1 MLSSVLKFA
10 VILLAA
16 AVLAVGARAMFIA
29 RQQVPVVADAE
40 PTADIL
46 VRVAAADLPAGLLL
60 RDNDLDWKPYPRSE
74 VPKGAL
80 REDSPQAEL
89 VGVLLRNRLE
99 AGEPIIATNII
110 RPDAPGFLAAA
121 LKPGM
126 RAVSVPIDDVSGH
139 AGLIMPGDYVDMIL
153 TQNIR
158 QENELDGRRA
168 SVVSETV
175 VENVRVIAVGTSFQP
190 QRDDQAKPARAR
202 TVTVEVDPRAAE
214 AVTVAAQLGTL
225 SMALRSFALDDRNDA
240 ANQETGSVV
249 AWDADRLEARP
260 VWGGDVSRAL
270 RAAIPRDSASETK
283 PDRSRE
289 VLILRGSDR
298 QEQKFDTTGGVE
310 RTAQGTTRQ
319 EG

>member
-16 AVLAVGARAMFIA
+16 AVLALGARAMFIA
-29 RQQVPVVADAE
+29 RQQAPVAVAAE
-40 PTADIL
+40 PPADVL

-60 RDNDLDWKPYPRSE
+60 RDNDLDWKPYPRAD

-80 REDSPQAEL
+80 REDDPQAEL
-89 VGVLLRNRLE
+89 VGVLLRNKL
-99 AGEPIIATNII
+99 AQGEPIMATNII

-126 RAVSVPIDDVSGH
+126 RAVSVPIDDVSDH

-153 TQNIR
+153 TQSLR
-158 QENELDGRRA
+158 KDELSGRENA
-168 SVVSETV
+168 VVSETV
-175 VENVRVIAVGTSFQP
+175 VEKVRVIAVGTSFQP
-190 QRDDQAKPARAR
+190 QHDDKARPARAR

-214 AVTVAAQLGTL
+214 AVTVAARLGTL
-225 SMALRSFALDDRNDA
+225 SMALRSFALDDREDA
-240 ANQETGSVV
+240 INEEAASVV
-249 AWDADRLEARP
+249 AWDADRASARP

-270 RAAIPRDSASETK
+270 RTADTATDEG
-283 PDRSRE
+283 PDVAPERRRG

-298 QEQKFDTTGGVE
+298 QEQEFGS
-310 RTAQGTTRQ
+310 
-319 EG
+319 

>member
-16 AVLAVGARAMFIA
+16 AVLAVGARAAFIA
-29 RQQVPVVADAE
+29 RQQPATVAEA
-40 PTADIL
+40 PTDIQ

-60 RDNDLDWKPYPRSE
+60 RDGDLAWKAYARSD
-74 VPKGAL
+74 VPKGSL
-80 REDSPQAEL
+80 QEGKPESEL
-89 VGVLLRNRLE
+89 VGALLRQKLE
-99 AGEPIIATNII
+99 AGAPIMAANII

-139 AGLIMPGDYVDMIL
+139 AGLILPGDYVDMIL
-153 TQNIR
+153 TQR
-158 QENELDGRRA
+158 LQQDSELDGRKSA
-168 SVVSETV
+168 VVSETV

-190 QRDDQAKPARAR
+190 QRDDNSKPARAR

-225 SMALRSFALDDRNDA
+225 SMALRSFAVDDRNSVAEADPA
-240 ANQETGSVV
+240 GSVV
-249 AWDADRLEARP
+249 AWDADRDEARP

-270 RAAIPRDSASETK
+270 KHQGSGAVPETSARPRN
-283 PDRSRE
+283 

-298 QEQKFDTTGGVE
+298 QEQELGT
-310 RTAQGTTRQ
+310 QGN
-319 EG
+319 